1 MGKDYMNAI
10 THGVYVIGA
19 KNGEKKNLMT
29 AAWLTQ
35 ISSRPNQILVA
46 VSAGHY
52 TAEMLQNNAHFTISV
67 LAKGQEEVAKAC
79 GFVSGRNAEKTELVA
94 CIYDEKDCPIVK
106 DSAAYMIC
114 EVNKVYQLG
123 DHVLFAAEVLDG
135 ENSGKEPMV
144 YHKADFFG

>member
-10 THGVYVIGA
+10 TQGVYVIGA

-114 EVNKVYQLG
+114 
-123 DHVLFAAEVLDG
+123 VLFAAEVLDG

>member
-10 THGVYVIGA
+10 TQGVYVIGA

-67 LAKGQEEVAKAC
+67 LAKGQGGGC
-79 GFVSGRNAEKTELVA
+79 QGLRF
-94 CIYDEKDCPIVK
+94 CIWKKCREDRAGSVH
-106 DSAAYMIC
+106 
-114 EVNKVYQLG
+114 L
-123 DHVLFAAEVLDG
+123 
-135 ENSGKEPMV
+135 
-144 YHKADFFG
+144 

>member
-10 THGVYVIGA
+10 TQGVYVIGA

-79 GFVSGRNAEKTELVA
+79 GFVSGRNAEKTA
-94 CIYDEKDCPIVK
+94 QRIQ
-106 DSAAYMIC
+106 DSKRTRR
-114 EVNKVYQLG
+114 E
-123 DHVLFAAEVLDG
+123 
-135 ENSGKEPMV
+135 
-144 YHKADFFG
+144 ADRTGLLL